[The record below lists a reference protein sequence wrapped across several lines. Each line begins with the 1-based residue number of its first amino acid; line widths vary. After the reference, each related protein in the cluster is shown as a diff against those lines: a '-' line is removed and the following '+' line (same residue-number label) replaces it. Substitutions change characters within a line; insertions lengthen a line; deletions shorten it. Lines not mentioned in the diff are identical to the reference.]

1 MVHAYLEYNG
11 EHQRLETR
19 NLRNSLAEQ
28 LKKYKNEIN
37 EKRNELRKIVEKGK
51 VTVTRPISPKSSKN
65 STTTRKPTYVLA
77 RNRATDW
84 PGRRPK
90 TSSRSSRSKSELK
103 TLEDAKQMSEDDTKQ
118 LSMVADKDREAKI
131 QSEFQKDPE
140 VMALCEDIAKADE
153 QRAHAK
159 AIARKGNDPA
169 RQFAEQKYK
178 KLRMEYDELWKV
190 KYEEIGERLKNA
202 NADPQQT
209 ESAIFAL
216 KRRRDSLKAEGA
228 ELAKLY
234 AKLIV
239 EKKESTKTA
248 LRPAL

>member
-1 MVHAYLEYNG
+1 
-11 EHQRLETR
+11 
-19 NLRNSLAEQ
+19 
-28 LKKYKNEIN
+28 
-37 EKRNELRKIVEKGK
+37 
-51 VTVTRPISPKSSKN
+51 
-65 STTTRKPTYVLA
+65 
-77 RNRATDW
+77 
-84 PGRRPK
+84 
-90 TSSRSSRSKSELK
+90 
-103 TLEDAKQMSEDDTKQ
+103 MSEDDTNSYQ
-118 LSMVADKDREAKI
+118 WSPTRIARRR
-131 QSEFQKDPE
+131 SERVQKDPE

-159 AIARKGNDPA
+159 AIARMGNDPA

-239 EKKESTKTA
+239 EKKEIDKDGFEAGFVNHQLEILMKEESQVGVN
-248 LRPAL
+248 